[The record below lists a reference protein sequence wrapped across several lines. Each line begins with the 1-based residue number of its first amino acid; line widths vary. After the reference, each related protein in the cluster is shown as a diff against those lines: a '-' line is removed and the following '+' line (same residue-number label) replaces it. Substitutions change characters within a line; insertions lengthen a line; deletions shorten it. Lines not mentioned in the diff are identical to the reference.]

1 VRLVVEAH
9 GGTVAATSAGRGRG
23 ATFCITLPTRL
34 AARSRSAGRRT
45 AVIRLLIVDD
55 HPVVARGIGLALSR
69 YPEIR
74 IVGVAATIA
83 EATRIAAAEELDV
96 ALLDLGLPDGSGI
109 DLAKRL
115 RAVHPDVAIVIFS
128 GDDSDLALLA
138 AVEAG
143 SCGYVLKT
151 EPVEAVA
158 TAVERAAAGET
169 LFSAETLAHLFRLRQ
184 HRSADARERP
194 ALTARERE
202 VLELMAEG
210 IDSKGMAS
218 RLRIGLHTVR
228 RHSQNVI
235 EKLSCHSRLEA
246 VARAHDLGMIDR

>member
-1 VRLVVEAH
+1 M
-9 GGTVAATSAGRGRG
+9 
-23 ATFCITLPTRL
+23 
-34 AARSRSAGRRT
+34 
-45 AVIRLLIVDD
+45 IRLLIVDD
-55 HPVVARGIGLALSR
+55 HPAITRGIGLALSR
-69 YPEIR
+69 FPEIR

-83 EATRIAAAEELDV
+83 EATRIAAAEEFDV
-96 ALLDLGLPDGSGI
+96 ALLDVGLPDGSGT
-109 DLAKRL
+109 DLAKKL

-128 GDDSDLALLA
+128 GDDSDDALLA
-138 AVEAG
+138 AVQAG

-184 HRSADARERP
+184 RHSADARETP

-202 VLELMAEG
+202 VLVLMAAG
-210 IDSKGMAS
+210 IDSKGMAT
-218 RLRIGLHTVR
+218 RLRIGLYTAR

-235 EKLSCHSRLEA
+235 EKLSSHSRLEA
-246 VARAHDLGMIDR
+246 VARAHDLGLIDR

>member
-1 VRLVVEAH
+1 M
-9 GGTVAATSAGRGRG
+9 VA
-23 ATFCITLPTRL
+23 IKD
-34 AARSRSAGRRT
+34 SRSPDQRFQGAAASNRAAASGEWPRGRRT
-45 AVIRLLIVDD
+45 TVIRLLIVDD
-55 HPVVARGIGLALSR
+55 HPVIARGIGLALSR
-69 YPEIR
+69 YPKIQ
-74 IVGVAATIA
+74 IVGVAGTIA
-83 EATRIAAAEELDV
+83 EATRIAAESEFDV

-109 DLAKRL
+109 DLAKQL
-115 RAVHPDVAIVIFS
+115 RAVHPDIAIVIFS
-128 GDDSDLALLA
+128 GDDSEHALLA

-151 EPVEAVA
+151 EPVEALA

-184 HRSADARERP
+184 RRSADARETP
-194 ALTARERE
+194 ALTAREHE
-202 VLELMAEG
+202 VLVLMAAG

-218 RLRIGLHTVR
+218 RLRIGVHSAR

-246 VARAHDLGMIDR
+246 VARAHDLGLIDR